1 MNISFTDLDEIIH
14 PNAESIREYISHF
27 SCAIFVSES
36 FWNNPN
42 AITKE
47 LQMEGASDNYIN
59 TYLSYITTIQT
70 RYNLVTKGKIS
81 FFLSFLVLQYY

>member
-1 MNISFTDLDEIIH
+1 MIISFIDLDEIIH
-14 PNAESIREYISHF
+14 PNAESIPEYILHF

-42 AITKE
+42 TITKE

-59 TYLSYITTIQT
+59 TYLSYTTTMQT
-70 RYNLVTKGKIS
+70 RYNLVRKGKIS